1 MRCCVT
7 GGCGFI
13 GSHVVDALV
22 AAGHEVKVVD
32 DLSTGDRANLNPQAT
47 FVEASITDYNVVE
60 RAFEGVD
67 WVFHPAAWARVVR
80 SVEDPIGTHDVNV
93 NGTLNV
99 FQAAQVC
106 GVKRVIYSSSSSV
119 NGDQDTHVMTEDM
132 STKPKSPYALHK
144 LIGEQYATMFAQ
156 IYEMDIVS
164 LRYFNVYGPRQ
175 LVEGAYA
182 LVIGKFLR
190 QKSQGEPMTIYGDG
204 EQTRA
209 YTYVADVVRANL
221 LAADAEL
228 EPNRNTVLN
237 IGTNQET
244 SVNEVAAKIGGEV
257 RHILPN
263 PRGELE
269 ELRKVADFSKAKR
282 VIGWEP
288 RIDFD
293 EGMRLVLED
302 FARTRGSALRTG

>member
-1 MRCCVT
+1 MNCCVT

-13 GSHVVDALV
+13 GSHIVDALL
-22 AAGHEVKVVD
+22 AAGHEVTVLD
-32 DLSTGDRANLNPQAT
+32 DLSTGFLENLNPKAKHIKK
-47 FVEASITDYNVVE
+47 SITDFEAVKE
-60 RAFEGVD
+60 AFQGVD

-80 SVEDPIGTHDVNV
+80 SVEDPIGTHNVNV

-99 FQAAQVC
+99 FWAAKEC
-106 GVKRVIYSSSSSV
+106 GVKRIIYSSSSSV
-119 NGDQDTHVMTEDM
+119 NGDQDTHIMREDM
-132 STKPKSPYALHK
+132 STAPKSPYALHK
-144 LIGEQYATMFAQ
+144 LIGEQYATLFAR

-190 QKSQGEPMTIYGDG
+190 QASQGEGLTIYGDG

-209 YTYVADVVRANL
+209 YTYVGDVVRANL
-221 LAADAEL
+221 MAAEAQL
-228 EPNRNTVLN
+228 ESNQNTILN
-237 IGTNQET
+237 IGTGQET
-244 SVNEVAAKIGGEV
+244 SVNEVAAKISDDV
-257 RHILPN
+257 KHIIPN

-269 ELRKVADFSKAKR
+269 ELRKVADYSKAKR
-282 VIGWEP
+282 VLGWEP
-288 RIDFD
+288 EVNFD

-302 FARTRGSALRTG
+302 FKKEQAELA

>member
-1 MRCCVT
+1 MKCCVT

-13 GSHVVDALV
+13 GSHIVDALIQ
-22 AAGHEVKVVD
+22 AGHEVTVLD
-32 DLSTGDRANLNPQAT
+32 DLSTGFSENLNSKAKLIKK
-47 FVEASITDYNVVE
+47 SITDYDVVKD
-60 RAFEGVD
+60 AFEGVD
-67 WVFHPAAWARVVR
+67 WVFHLAAWARVVR
-80 SVEDPIGTHDVNV
+80 SVEDPIGTHNVNV

-99 FQAAQVC
+99 FWAAKEC

-119 NGDQDTHVMTEDM
+119 NGDQDTHVMREDM
-132 STKPKSPYALHK
+132 STQPKSPYALHK
-144 LIGEQYATMFAQ
+144 LIGEQYATMFAR

-209 YTYVADVVRANL
+209 YTYVGDVVRANL
-221 LAADAEL
+221 MAAEAEL
-228 EPNRNTVLN
+228 EPNQNTILN
-237 IGTNQET
+237 IGTGEET

-257 RHILPN
+257 NHIIPN

-269 ELRKVADFSKAKR
+269 ELRKVADYSKARR
-282 VIGWEP
+282 VLGWEP
-288 RIDFD
+288 QVDFD
-293 EGMRLVLED
+293 KGMRIVLED
-302 FARTRGSALRTG
+302 FEKEQLAKV

>member
-1 MRCCVT
+1 MKTCVT

-13 GSHVVDALV
+13 GSHVVDALI
-22 AAGHEVKVVD
+22 AAGHEVAVLD
-32 DLSTGDRANLNPQAT
+32 DLTTGSLDNLNPAAT
-47 FVEASITDYNVVE
+47 FVEASITEYGAVKN
-60 RAFEGVD
+60 AFEGVD

-99 FQAAQVC
+99 FQAAREC
-106 GVKRVIYSSSSSV
+106 GVERVIYSSSSSV

-132 STKPKSPYALHK
+132 STNPKSPYALHK
-144 LIGEQYATMFAQ
+144 LIGEQYATMFAR

-190 QKSQGEPMTIYGDG
+190 QRSQGEPMTIFGDG

-209 YTYVADVVRANL
+209 YTYVGDVVRANL
-221 LAADAEL
+221 LAAAATL
-228 EPNRNTVLN
+228 ERNQNTILN
-237 IGTNQET
+237 IGTGEET
-244 SVNEVAAKIGGEV
+244 SVNEVAARIGGEV
-257 RHILPN
+257 RHVIPN

-269 ELRKVADFSKAKR
+269 ELRKVADFSKAR
-282 VIGWEP
+282 RTIGWEP
-288 RIDFD
+288 LVTFD
-293 EGMRLVLED
+293 EGMNIVLED
-302 FARTRGSALRTG
+302 FAVRH

>member
-1 MRCCVT
+1 MKTCVT

-13 GSHVVDALV
+13 GSHVVDALI
-22 AAGHEVKVVD
+22 AAGHEVTVLD
-32 DLSTGDRANLNPQAT
+32 DLTTGSLDNLNPAAT
-47 FVEASITDYNVVE
+47 FIEASITEYQAVKNAFVGVE
-60 RAFEGVD
+60 

-99 FQAAQVC
+99 FQAAREC
-106 GVKRVIYSSSSSV
+106 GVDRVVYSSSSSV
-119 NGDQDTHVMTEDM
+119 TGDQDTHVMTEDM
-132 STKPKSPYALHK
+132 ATNPKSPYALHK
-144 LIGEQYATMFAQ
+144 LIGEQYATMFAR

-190 QKSQGEPMTIYGDG
+190 QRSQGEPMTIFGDG

-209 YTYVADVVRANL
+209 YTYVGDVVRANL
-221 LAADAEL
+221 MAAAAPL
-228 EPNRNTVLN
+228 ERNRNTILN
-237 IGTNQET
+237 IGTGEET

-257 RHILPN
+257 RHIIPN

-269 ELRKVADFSKAKR
+269 ELRKVADFSKAR
-282 VIGWEP
+282 RTIGWEP
-288 RIDFD
+288 LVAFD
-293 EGMRLVLED
+293 QGMEIVLED
-302 FARTRGSALRTG
+302 FAVRH